1 MPDNDVHRY
10 DDIIDLPHHQSA
22 VHPHMSAIDRAA
34 QFSPFAAL
42 TGYDDAIAETAR
54 LTDAKLVLSDEQM
67 ESLNETLTALE
78 KLLPQR
84 PVVKVVYFVPDTKK
98 AGGTYVTKAGQLRRI
113 DTVGKVISFM
123 DGSNIQMPDI
133 LDIMMGTT
141 ETVQ

>member
-22 VHPHMSAIDRAA
+22 VHPHMPAIDRAA

-67 ESLNETLTALE
+67 ESLNETLAALE

-84 PVVKVVYFVPDTKK
+84 PAVKVTYFVPDAKK
-98 AGGTYVTKAGQLRRI
+98 AGGAYITKAGQLRRI
-113 DTVGKVISFM
+113 DTVGTLITFT
-123 DGSNIQMPDI
+123 DGSSIQMADI
-133 LDIMMGTT
+133 LEIMVDTT
-141 ETVQ
+141 EAM